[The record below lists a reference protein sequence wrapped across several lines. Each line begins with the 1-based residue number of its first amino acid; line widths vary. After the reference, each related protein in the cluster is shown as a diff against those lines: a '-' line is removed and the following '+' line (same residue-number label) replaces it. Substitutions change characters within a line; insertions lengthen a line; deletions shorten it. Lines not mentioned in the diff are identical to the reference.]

1 MSIIINISTVV
12 LCLSGVI
19 FSLVYIWLNTFS
31 KITDLDSRNNST
43 LKISIA
49 SMVLSLIFAL
59 LSCFLSAPGN
69 IGDAISRSSKLYSFI
84 AVSWL
89 IVILGCG
96 ISMLIALV
104 SKTKYREG
112 LLISVKK
119 IFLIALAG
127 SITGLLLA
135 WLLSGDMIDH

>member
-1 MSIIINISTVV
+1 MSTIISISTVV
-12 LCLSGVI
+12 LCLAGVV

-31 KITDLDSRNNST
+31 KITDLDSRNSSI
-43 LKISIA
+43 LKISRA

-59 LSCFLSAPGN
+59 LSCLLSDPGN
-69 IGDAISRSSKLYSFI
+69 VSDAISRSSKLYSFI

-89 IVILGCG
+89 VVIFGCG

-112 LLISVKK
+112 LLKSVKK
-119 IFLIALAG
+119 IFSTALAG
-127 SITGLLLA
+127 SIIGMLLA
-135 WLLSGDMIDH
+135 WLLS

>member
-1 MSIIINISTVV
+1 MSTIISISTVV
-12 LCLSGVI
+12 LCLAGVV

-31 KITDLDSRNNST
+31 KITDLDSRNSSI
-43 LKISIA
+43 LKISRA

-59 LSCFLSAPGN
+59 LSCLLSDIGTV
-69 IGDAISRSSKLYSFI
+69 GDAISRSSKLYSFI

-89 IVILGCG
+89 VVIFGCG

-112 LLISVKK
+112 LLKSVKK
-119 IFLIALAG
+119 IFSTALAG
-127 SITGLLLA
+127 SIIGMLLA
-135 WLLSGDMIDH
+135 WLLS

>member
-1 MSIIINISTVV
+1 MSTIISISTVV
-12 LCLSGVI
+12 LCLAGVV

-31 KITDLDSRNNST
+31 KITDLDSRNSSI
-43 LKISIA
+43 LKISRA

-59 LSCFLSAPGN
+59 LSCLLSDPGN
-69 IGDAISRSSKLYSFI
+69 VGDAISRSSKLYSFI

-89 IVILGCG
+89 VVVFGCG

-112 LLISVKK
+112 LLKSVKK
-119 IFLIALAG
+119 IFSTALAG
-127 SITGLLLA
+127 SIIGMLLA
-135 WLLSGDMIDH
+135 WLLS